1 MRRLVLFSFYLI
13 FQLIFCKNIFGQK
26 IDQDSTYNL
35 DSGLLEKW
43 LKDEKKLKTDSAK
56 KVALDDKYINSIKPD
71 TNEVLISFKI
81 INLRINNKEF
91 FNRENLINPS
101 NIKINERDTL
111 SMIIQLNGNGNEII
125 FNYYFNDNPNFRK
138 IENGKIIYDKSSKRI
153 YFEFIPDDNQ
163 ALNKFI
169 TWNLF
174 AYEKELELMRY
185 DFLIEINNLEYPP
198 KIINKQ
204 IDKIIRQNYSFN
216 YVPIINDG
224 ENGILFE
231 LKTDAPIDNFNPIT
245 GNIDWRIDPNNIDEL
260 EKTFNFILKVY
271 KKNKPELFDVD
282 TFKII
287 YSENNYAPI
296 FGKTSKWIVEEGSK
310 YEYKIPVD
318 DPNVNDSIFIENIGA
333 QLPRGMTLDNKNK
346 IIYFDVDYN
355 HVERTNSTQN
365 YNLELKASDISG
377 LSSQISLDVVVMNTI
392 NPQKV
397 KEKISE
403 LIRELDSQQKGLDV
417 INENLK
423 WIEATSK
430 NNRVIRTFS
439 AAGITFLGAVVGV
452 ISANSEGS
460 RKAVR
465 LAGPIIGAS
474 GAVLSV
480 INEVLS
486 RDDNEI
492 KNLLQETIKLQSNVK
507 AKYDRLSFYNNS
519 QNTSDFQNQEIDLLI
534 RTIESDRESLNKN
547 LFTISENYKII
558 ISEKRIRNM
567 INKKKQYE

>member
-35 DSGLLEKW
+35 DSGLVEKW

-56 KVALDDKYINSIKPD
+56 KIALDDKYINSIKPD
-71 TNEVLISFKI
+71 TNKVVISFNI
-81 INLRINNKEF
+81 INLRINNKES
-91 FNRENLINPS
+91 FNRESLINPS

-111 SMIIQLNGNGNEII
+111 SMIIQLKGNGDEII

-224 ENGILFE
+224 DNGILFE

-287 YSENNYAPI
+287 YSENNYAPV

-403 LIRELDSQQKGLDV
+403 LIRELDSQQKGLEE

-430 NNRVIRTFS
+430 NNRKIRTFS

-558 ISEKRIRNM
+558 ISEKRIKNMLDKRN
-567 INKKKQYE
+567 

>member
-1 MRRLVLFSFYLI
+1 MRRLIHFLI
-13 FQLIFCKNIFGQK
+13 FIILFFHQSFNIIAQSNNNDSLRIDSVNIIDKKKIQK
-26 IDQDSTYNL
+26 EL
-35 DSGLLEKW
+35 
-43 LKDEKKLKTDSAK
+43 
-56 KVALDDKYINSIKPD
+56 
-71 TNEVLISFKI
+71 SFEI
-81 INLRINNKEF
+81 INLTINKNQRIET
-91 FNRENLINPS
+91 ENLYNPS

-111 SMIIQLNGNGNEII
+111 SMIIQLKGHGNEII

-174 AYEKELELMRY
+174 AYEKEIELMRY

-224 ENGILFE
+224 DNGILFE

-260 EKTFNFILKVY
+260 EKTFNFIIKVY
-271 KKNKPELFDVD
+271 KKNKPELFDLD

-287 YSENNYAPI
+287 YSENNYAPV
-296 FGKTSKWIVEEGSK
+296 FGKTAKWIVEEGNK

-318 DPNVNDSIFIENIGA
+318 DPNVNDSISIENVGA
-333 QLPRGMTLDNKNK
+333 QLPRGMSLDSESKT
-346 IIYFDVDYN
+346 IHFDVDYN
-355 HVERTNSTQN
+355 HVERSNSTQN

-392 NPQKV
+392 NPKKV

-403 LIRELDSQQKGLDV
+403 LIIELDSQQKGLEE

-423 WIEATSK
+423 WIESTSK
-430 NNRVIRTFS
+430 NNRKIRTFS

-534 RTIESDRESLNKN
+534 RTIENDRESLNKS

-558 ISEKRIRNM
+558 ISEKRIKNMLDKRN
-567 INKKKQYE
+567 

>member
-13 FQLIFCKNIFGQK
+13 FQLTFCKNIFSQNV
-26 IDQDSTYNL
+26 DHDSTYNL
-35 DSGLLEKW
+35 DSGLVEKW
-43 LKDEKKLKTDSAK
+43 LKDQREIKRDSAK
-56 KVALDDKYINSIKPD
+56 KVVSEDKSINSIKPD
-71 TNEVLISFKI
+71 TNKVVISFNI
-81 INLRINNKEF
+81 INLRINNKES
-91 FNRENLINPS
+91 FNRESLINPS

-111 SMIIQLNGNGNEII
+111 SMIIQLKGNGDEII

-224 ENGILFE
+224 DNGILFE

-287 YSENNYAPI
+287 YSENNYAPV

-392 NPQKV
+392 NPEKV

-403 LIRELDSQQKGLDV
+403 LIRELDSQQKGLEE

-430 NNRVIRTFS
+430 NNRKIRTFS

-534 RTIESDRESLNKN
+534 RTIENDRESLNKS

-558 ISEKRIRNM
+558 ISETRIKNMLDKRN
-567 INKKKQYE
+567 

>member
-1 MRRLVLFSFYLI
+1 MRSLVLFSFYLI

-224 ENGILFE
+224 DNGILFE

-287 YSENNYAPI
+287 YSENNYAPV

-392 NPQKV
+392 NPEKV

-403 LIRELDSQQKGLDV
+403 LIRELDSQQKGLEE

-430 NNRVIRTFS
+430 NNRKIRTFS

-558 ISEKRIRNM
+558 ISEKRIKNMLDKRN
-567 INKKKQYE
+567 

>member
-1 MRRLVLFSFYLI
+1 MTI
-13 FQLIFCKNIFGQK
+13 NKNQRVE
-26 IDQDSTYNL
+26 SENLYNL
-35 DSGLLEKW
+35 
-43 LKDEKKLKTDSAK
+43 
-56 KVALDDKYINSIKPD
+56 
-71 TNEVLISFKI
+71 
-81 INLRINNKEF
+81 
-91 FNRENLINPS
+91 S

-111 SMIIQLNGNGNEII
+111 SMIIQLKGHGNEII

-174 AYEKELELMRY
+174 AYEKEIELMRY

-198 KIINKQ
+198 QIINKQ

-224 ENGILFE
+224 DNSILFE

-245 GNIDWRIDPNNIDEL
+245 GNIDWKIDPNNIDEL
-260 EKTFNFILKVY
+260 EKTFNFIIKVY

-287 YSENNYAPI
+287 YSENNYAPV
-296 FGKTSKWIVEEGSK
+296 FGKTAKWIVEEGNN

-318 DPNVNDSIFIENIGA
+318 DPNVNDSISIENVGA
-333 QLPRGMTLDNKNK
+333 QLPRGMSLDSESKT
-346 IIYFDVDYN
+346 IYFDVDYN
-355 HVERTNSTQN
+355 HVERSNSTQN

-403 LIRELDSQQKGLDV
+403 LIIELESQQKGLEE

-430 NNRVIRTFS
+430 NNRKIRTFS

-507 AKYDRLSFYNNS
+507 AKYDRLSFHNNS

-534 RTIESDRESLNKN
+534 RTIENDRESLNKS

-558 ISEKRIRNM
+558 ISEKRIKNMLDKRN
-567 INKKKQYE
+567 

>member
-13 FQLIFCKNIFGQK
+13 FQLIFCKNIFSQNV
-26 IDQDSTYNL
+26 DYDSTYNL
-35 DSGLLEKW
+35 DSGLVEKW
-43 LKDEKKLKTDSAK
+43 LKDQREIKRDSAK
-56 KVALDDKYINSIKPD
+56 KVVSEDKSINSIKPD
-71 TNEVLISFKI
+71 TNKVVISFNI
-81 INLRINNKEF
+81 INLRINNKES
-91 FNRENLINPS
+91 FNRESLINPS

-111 SMIIQLNGNGNEII
+111 SMIIQLKGNGDEII

-224 ENGILFE
+224 DNGILFE

-287 YSENNYAPI
+287 YSENNYAPV

-392 NPQKV
+392 NPEKV

-403 LIRELDSQQKGLDV
+403 LIRELDSQQKGLEE

-430 NNRVIRTFS
+430 NNRKIRTFS

-534 RTIESDRESLNKN
+534 RTIENDRESLNKS

-558 ISEKRIRNM
+558 ISEKRIKNMLDKRN
-567 INKKKQYE
+567 